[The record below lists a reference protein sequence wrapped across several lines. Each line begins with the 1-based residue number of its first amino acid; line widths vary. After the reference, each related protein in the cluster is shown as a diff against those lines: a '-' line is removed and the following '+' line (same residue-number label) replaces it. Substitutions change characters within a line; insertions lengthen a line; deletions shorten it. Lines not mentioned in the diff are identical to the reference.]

1 VCPVKINIHEQ
12 LWFWRQDLMAEGLAP
27 ASKSIGMKLMAF
39 VLARPALYRF
49 GGSLLRRFAGLLNT
63 RLNPWYKQR
72 EMPEAPKQS
81 FQEWYQ
87 KR

>member
-1 VCPVKINIHEQ
+1 VKINIHEQ
-12 LWFWRQDLMAEGLAP
+12 LWFWRQDLMEAGLAP
-27 ASKSIGMKLMAF
+27 VSKSVGMKLMAF
-39 VLARPALYRF
+39 VLSNPAIYRL
-49 GGSLLRRFAGLLNT
+49 GGSFMRKFAGLLNT

-72 EMPEAPKQS
+72 DMPVAPKES